1 MARSGKG
8 HGGKCTKEA
17 YIQTN
22 TGIGEGA
29 VNGIRTKEMAVNF
42 YFREPAIP

>member
-1 MARSGKG
+1 M
-8 HGGKCTKEA
+8 KEA

-22 TGIGEGA
+22 MGNGEGA
-29 VNGIRTKEMAVNF
+29 VNGIRTKELGVNF